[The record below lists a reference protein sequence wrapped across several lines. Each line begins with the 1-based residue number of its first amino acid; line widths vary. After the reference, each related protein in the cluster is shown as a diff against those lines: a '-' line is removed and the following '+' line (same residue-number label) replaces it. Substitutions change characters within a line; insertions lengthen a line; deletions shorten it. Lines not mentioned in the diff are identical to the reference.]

1 MAENMIKNSSVGVKT
16 NNVAFLL
23 HPESAFSVSVMVG
36 NTGVSNDSNGRKIIK
51 AGTPIGGTVNALETR
66 NTVLQQT
73 NTSALGANTQGILT
87 YEVDV
92 TDGPVSVAMIVA
104 GRIDTSRLP
113 VEIVTEA
120 KTQLEA
126 KGRFIFVNGG
136 AY

>member
-1 MAENMIKNSSVGVKT
+1 MAESMIKNSSVGVKT
-16 NNVAFLL
+16 NVAFLL

-51 AGTPIGGTVNALETR
+51 AGTPIGGTTNALETR